1 MCVYIQLKHSWNF
14 FERSSYFSCFCQCFM
29 YSRFLRDLQRG
40 LRMKRKEATISS
52 IHGMD
57 TSKLNS
63 FPYSSLKL
71 LGGLQ
76 IGVGGACILLG
87 IIDLFLFLYV
97 APDYGS
103 STLTALTIASLPIW
117 CGLWVNCLFYSF
129 KGNRRTFRVGNY
141 IKIVLH
147 LFSKRGLL

>member
-1 MCVYIQLKHSWNF
+1 M
-14 FERSSYFSCFCQCFM
+14 R
-29 YSRFLRDLQRG
+29 
-40 LRMKRKEATISS
+40 RKEATITS
-52 IHGMD
+52 IDGMD
-57 TSKLNS
+57 TSKLNR

-76 IGVGGACILLG
+76 VGVGGLCILLG

-117 CGLWVNCLFYSF
+117 CGLWVS
-129 KGNRRTFRVGNY
+129 
-141 IKIVLH
+141 IIP
-147 LFSKRGLL
+147 